1 MLRNRHRLHKSI
13 TMQFNGNAPLK
24 KSTVKS
30 NKYQVFSNKF
40 GDVYHIYPRDL
51 HILLFAFKIATSLFR
66 INIFHLLCHF
76 RFFQFIAGVIS
87 EFLYHIRYFCT
98 HIGLPLTKKTAFY
111 SFWLSHASM
120 YHSLLFFLKSQY
132 RRQHTR
138 IRKYFI
144 YIKFDSFIVYLL

>member
-1 MLRNRHRLHKSI
+1 MSKTYTKTLLRKVFVFGINSLGPNDFWLTANGIAIAPHQSLKKKLFIDSKEPKQKRQFYKMLRNRHRLHKSI

-76 RFFQFIAGVIS
+76 RFF
-87 EFLYHIRYFCT
+87 
-98 HIGLPLTKKTAFY
+98 
-111 SFWLSHASM
+111 
-120 YHSLLFFLKSQY
+120 
-132 RRQHTR
+132 
-138 IRKYFI
+138 
-144 YIKFDSFIVYLL
+144 